1 MLQKFIN
8 LIPCIEIENQL
19 DTNISLNKHS
29 EDARKLQAIF
39 ETAIDGIITI
49 DTNGV
54 VESFNS
60 AAAKL
65 FGYQPE
71 EVLGKNVN
79 ILMPDPDRSAHDEY
93 IKRYQKTRKPHIIG
107 IGREVNGMRKDG
119 TIFPMRLA
127 VSEVK
132 LNARTIYTG
141 IIHDLSDVKL
151 AELKFRELNEELEL
165 IVEERTEKL
174 SEVVNKLLETNQ
186 KLENE
191 IKEREKVEEA
201 LRQSEL
207 EIRVALQKEMELSE
221 LKSRFVSMASH
232 EFRTPLST
240 ILSSASIIGRYTK
253 SENQE
258 QREKHIKRIKS
269 AVNNLT
275 GILNDFLSLS
285 KLEEGKIEYQPS
297 EFEFN
302 EFCRETVDEIQG
314 LLKPGQHIKIEGEMP
329 DTIVFLDQRVL
340 KNVLFNLLSNAS
352 KYSGEGAKIT
362 CRHSIVNQYLHIQ
375 VIDEGIGIPKSEQ
388 QHLFGRFFR
397 ASNSVNIQG
406 TGLGLNIVKQYVELM
421 KGTVSYESEESK
433 GSTFSITIPLK
444 TT

>member
-1 MLQKFIN
+1 MDIKT
-8 LIPCIEIENQL
+8 QL
-19 DTNISLNKHS
+19 NNHS
-29 EDARKLQAIF
+29 EDAQKLEAIF

-49 DTNGV
+49 DDKGI

-60 AAAKL
+60 AAVKL
-65 FGYQPE
+65 FGYTAD
-71 EVLGKNVN
+71 EVIGQN
-79 ILMPDPDRSAHDEY
+79 ISLLMPEPDRSAHDSYLE
-93 IKRYQKTRKPHIIG
+93 RYQKTRKPHIIG
-107 IGREVNGMRKDG
+107 IGREVNGKQKGG

-132 LNARTIYTG
+132 LSSRTIYTG
-141 IIHDLSDVKL
+141 IIHDLSEIKK
-151 AELKFRELNEELEL
+151 AEQKFMRLNEELEL

-186 KLENE
+186 KLESE
-191 IKEREKVEEA
+191 IHEREKVEEA

-207 EIRVALQKEMELSE
+207 EIRAALHKEMELSE

-240 ILSSASIIGRYTK
+240 ILSSASIISRYTK

-258 QREKHIKRIKS
+258 QRDKHIKRIKS

-297 EFEFN
+297 EFEIN
-302 EFCRETVDEIQG
+302 EFCNETVDEIQG
-314 LLKPGQHIKIEGEMP
+314 LLKTGQFVQFEGNIPE
-329 DTIVFLDQRVL
+329 TIVFLDKRVL

-352 KYSGEGAKIT
+352 KYSGENSKIT
-362 CRHSIVNQYLHIQ
+362 CKHDIVNNYLHIQ
-375 VIDEGIGIPKSEQ
+375 VIDKGIGIPKSEQ

-421 KGTVSYESEESK
+421 KGTVSYESEEGK

-444 TT
+444 ST

>member
-1 MLQKFIN
+1 M
-8 LIPCIEIENQL
+8 
-19 DTNISLNKHS
+19 DTNIHSNKHS
-29 EDARKLQAIF
+29 EDAKKLQAIF

-49 DTNGV
+49 DAKGI
-54 VESFNS
+54 VESYNS
-60 AAAKL
+60 ASSRL
-65 FGYQPE
+65 FGYQPN
-71 EVLGKNVN
+71 EVIGNNVN
-79 ILMPDPDRSAHDEY
+79 MLMPEPDKSAHDGY
-93 IKRYQKTRKPHIIG
+93 IKRYQKTRTPHIIG
-107 IGREVNGMRKDG
+107 MGREVVGKRKDG
-119 TIFPMRLA
+119 STFPMRLA
-127 VSEVK
+127 VSEVV
-132 LNARTIYTG
+132 LNSRTIYTG
-141 IIHDLSDVKL
+141 IIHDLSDVKK
-151 AELKFRELNEELEL
+151 AEQKFKKLNEKLEL

-191 IKEREKVEEA
+191 IFEREKIEEA

-221 LKSRFVSMASH
+221 LKTRFVSMASH

-285 KLEEGKIEYQPS
+285 KLEEGKIEYKPS
-297 EFEFN
+297 EFEMIS
-302 EFCRETVDEIQG
+302 FCNETVDEIQG
-314 LLKPGQHIKIEGEMP
+314 LLKPGQYIKFEGELAE
-329 DTIVFLDQRVL
+329 TVLFLDKRVL

-352 KYSGEGAKIT
+352 KYSGEDAKII
-362 CRHSIVNQYLHIQ
+362 CHHSIVNQHLYLQI
-375 VIDEGIGIPKSEQ
+375 VDEGIGIPEADQ

-421 KGTVSYESEESK
+421 KGTVSYESEEGK
-433 GSTFSITIPLK
+433 GSTFSVTIPLNAK
-444 TT
+444 

>member
-1 MLQKFIN
+1 MHLILLN
-8 LIPCIEIENQL
+8 LIPCIVNHKLL
-19 DTNISLNKHS
+19 DTNIHLNKHS
-29 EDARKLQAIF
+29 EDAQKLKAIF
-39 ETAIDGIITI
+39 DTAIDGIITI
-49 DTNGV
+49 DSKGI

-65 FGYQPE
+65 FGFE
-71 EVLGKNVN
+71 TGEVVGKN
-79 ILMPDPDRSAHDEY
+79 IKMLMPEPDHSAHDGY
-93 IKRYQKTRKPHIIG
+93 IDRYNKTRTPRIIG
-107 IGREVNGMRKDG
+107 IGREVTGKRKDG
-119 TIFPMRLA
+119 TTFPMRLA

-132 LNARTIYTG
+132 LSSRTIYTG
-141 IIHDLSDVKL
+141 IIHNLSDVKQ
-151 AELKFRELNEELEL
+151 AEQKFKKLNEELEL

-186 KLENE
+186 KLESE
-191 IKEREKVEEA
+191 IKEREKIAEA

-253 SENQE
+253 TENQD
-258 QREKHIKRIKS
+258 QREKHINRIKS

-297 EFEFN
+297 EFEIN
-302 EFCRETVDEIQG
+302 SFCIETVDEIQG
-314 LLKPGQHIKIEGEMP
+314 LLKPNQYIQFEGELP
-329 DTIVFLDQRVL
+329 ESSVFLDKRVL

-352 KYSGEGAKIT
+352 KYSGEGSKIT
-362 CRHSIVNQYLHIQ
+362 CRHSIINQHLYLQI
-375 VIDEGIGIPKSEQ
+375 VDEGIGIPEADQ

-397 ASNSVNIQG
+397 ASNSLNIQG

-444 TT
+444 VK